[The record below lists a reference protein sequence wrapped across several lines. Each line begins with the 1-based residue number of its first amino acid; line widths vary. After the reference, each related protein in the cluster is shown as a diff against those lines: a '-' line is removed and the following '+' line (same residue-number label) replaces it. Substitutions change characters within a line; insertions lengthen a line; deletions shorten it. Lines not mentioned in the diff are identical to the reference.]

1 MCVTLS
7 KTSTK
12 GKTGTN
18 KISKARRNGK
28 ETMSSHNAPV
38 KCLKRKLKS
47 VSAWNTT
54 YKNAVNSNKKSDGIA
69 TYANQIKNLAVDN
82 LFLFAISTAPYWLGE
97 QVINMAKLSSSEETK
112 EALFNHHNLSL

>member
-1 MCVTLS
+1 MLE
-7 KTSTK
+7 K
-12 GKTGTN
+12 
-18 KISKARRNGK
+18 KIKIGQW
-28 ETMSSHNAPV
+28 MI
-38 KCLKRKLKS
+38 
-47 VSAWNTT
+47 WNTT
-54 YKNAVNSNKKSDGIA
+54 YKNAVNFNKKSDGIA